1 VEEETTKM
9 GVEVL
14 ASALVPCTT
23 NRAVG
28 EVEEMPILELALTVR
43 MEVPEEEEML
53 KGSRVVEPWTLK
65 EIVDEVALIPAT
77 VPLSKRMPVE
87 RLLAVVHL
95 ATSPGLPEPVRP
107 EPAAAMVMLPGVVV
121 VMVMLVP
128 ATKLVGAY
136 LVPLPSAASS

>member
-1 VEEETTKM
+1 LTANKVV
-9 GVEVL
+9 GVTLPTPILPE
-14 ASALVPCTT
+14 ALTT
-23 NRAVG
+23 NK
-28 EVEEMPILELALTVR
+28 EVV
-43 MEVPEEEEML
+43 EEEEML
-53 KGSRVVEPWTLK
+53 KGSSVPVPWTLK
-65 EIVDEVALIPAT
+65 EMVEEVALIPAT
-77 VPLSKRMPVE
+77 VPLSKRMPVL